1 TPAWYVRS
9 LPAALPI
16 LLRRCRQRLT
26 RRPSSEHARTTERL
40 QPGGKALRRARRKLV
55 DENGHRA
62 GIRPYR
68 PSVARRPARIDDELE
83 FEIAHPQVADRYG
96 FVDQVPGDAAN
107 HLGQPAR
114 IAAQVDDEPVSI
126 AKGVDGLRKRLGN
139 GR

>member
-1 TPAWYVRS
+1 GGRRRRLERHLDVGLHPTAFEPAPVGCREI
-9 LPAALPI
+9 AHRIEQDIAVEQ

-68 PSVARRPARIDDELE
+68 PSVARRPPRIK
-83 FEIAHPQVADRYG
+83 IKYKSRM
-96 FVDQVPGDAAN
+96 
-107 HLGQPAR
+107 R
-114 IAAQVDDEPVSI
+114 S
-126 AKGVDGLRKRLGN
+126 RK
-139 GR
+139 